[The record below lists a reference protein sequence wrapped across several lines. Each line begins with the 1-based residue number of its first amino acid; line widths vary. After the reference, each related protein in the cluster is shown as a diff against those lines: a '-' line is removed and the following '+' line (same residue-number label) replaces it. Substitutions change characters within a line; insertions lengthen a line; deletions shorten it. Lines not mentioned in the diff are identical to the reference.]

1 MTKCQKHR
9 LRPTFLPPPAGVIS
23 QTLPL
28 VWVTNI
34 LVGQGSHIFEV
45 ESGPQLLR

>member
-9 LRPTFLPPPAGVIS
+9 LRLTFLPPPAGVIS

-34 LVGQGSHIFEV
+34 LVGQGGHIFEV
-45 ESGPQLLR
+45 DSGLQLLH